1 MTRARRAV
9 VLLATSAAV
18 AGAPGVATD
27 AAALPLRTV
36 NVTVTTIP
44 PTPKV
49 KVAWQGSVLRTDARG
64 RLQIPIVTGSR
75 RTDRA
80 FGAGMT
86 ERLRVLRTRVRTGVI
101 AEFDRWRG
109 TAGRGLQASLVLSY
123 HVIPRFVDPHGDAV
137 APGDVD
143 GVSFRSRSGVVRWEP
158 GGGALWVPGT
168 RVVAFGDHVAVKQVE
183 YTVDDARVE
192 GLSVVNRAQ
201 QRFLPS
207 KVQRVRIGLLLHS
220 VSFTVRDAL
229 FGFRTGKSVRVVQA
243 GGRIR
248 TTELRDG
255 DSEVLR
261 RLPRG
266 TYDVRVQAAG
276 MGSTRPLALSRDQQL
291 ELSVVS
297 YLDIAVVGGA
307 LTLVALL
314 LVIVGRPGL
323 RRRAFGLGRR
333 RRRAPATEGGAP

>member
-1 MTRARRAV
+1 MRPARRV
-9 VLLATSAAV
+9 LVLLAAL
-18 AGAPGVATD
+18 AGAGTAPGAVTD

-36 NVTVTTIP
+36 HVTVTTIP
-44 PTPKV
+44 KTPNL

-75 RTDRA
+75 RTDAA

-86 ERLRVLRTRVRTGVI
+86 EQLRVLRTRVRTGVI
-101 AEFDRWRG
+101 AAFDRWRG
-109 TAGRGLQASLVLSY
+109 TPGRGLQASLVLSY
-123 HVIPRFVDPHGDAV
+123 HVIPRFVDPHGAAV
-137 APGDVD
+137 APGEVD
-143 GVSFRSRSGVVRWEP
+143 HVRFRSRSGVVRWEP

-168 RVVAFGDHVAVKQVE
+168 RVVAFGDRVAVKQVE

-207 KVQRVRIGLLLHS
+207 ELRQVRIGLLLHS
-220 VSFTVRDAL
+220 VRFTVRDAL

-243 GGRIR
+243 GGRVR
-248 TTELRDG
+248 TAELRDG
-255 DSEVLR
+255 SSEVLR

-266 TYDVRVQAAG
+266 PYDVRVKSSGLAATQSL
-276 MGSTRPLALSRDQQL
+276 MLSRDQEL

-297 YLDIAVVGGA
+297 YLDVAVAGGA
-307 LTLVALL
+307 VIVVALL
-314 LVIVGRPGL
+314 LVLVGRPGL
-323 RRRAFGLGRR
+323 RRRAFRLGRR
-333 RRRAPATEGGAP
+333 ERAGAATQGGAS